1 MNRDHTDHIED
12 VKYEPSFAGSG
23 IDVPNNEGIIFEASV
38 EVEPMTCQIW
48 GSRTYS

>member
-12 VKYEPSFAGSG
+12 VKYEQSFAGSG
-23 IDVPNNEGIIFEASV
+23 IDAPNNEGIVFEASA
-38 EVEPMTCQIW
+38 EVEPTTCQIL